1 MEDFI
6 ESVFDT
12 CDEEGFEEGLTLTEV
27 KERHCL
33 DYLTITIGML
43 DDNVERV
50 FEAIDENGDGFISK
64 QESFN
69 EEELQPDWEIAE
81 SGEPRINKM
90 ILFE

>member
-1 MEDFI
+1 
-6 ESVFDT
+6 
-12 CDEEGFEEGLTLTEV
+12 
-27 KERHCL
+27 
-33 DYLTITIGML
+33 ML

-90 ILFE
+90 ILFEGFSNTVFQLLFLGYFSVKTVKTNRNSSTCKCN